1 MVELRRTPA
10 GCLLSLLL
18 AELQILIKALCL
30 SCSAV
35 WKEFLGAVHFDQR
48 AVWTLQPE
56 RSEATKVGR
65 NRDGEEL
72 GRSVSCMDSLNR
84 TFTQA

>member
-18 AELQILIKALCL
+18 AELQILIKAPCL
-30 SCSAV
+30 SCSPV
-35 WKEFLGAVHFDQR
+35 WKEFLGIVHVDQR

-56 RSEATKVGR
+56 RSEATKLGR
-65 NRDGEEL
+65 DREGEQL
-72 GRSVSCMDSLNR
+72 GRSASCFDFLNR
-84 TFTQA
+84 TSTRL